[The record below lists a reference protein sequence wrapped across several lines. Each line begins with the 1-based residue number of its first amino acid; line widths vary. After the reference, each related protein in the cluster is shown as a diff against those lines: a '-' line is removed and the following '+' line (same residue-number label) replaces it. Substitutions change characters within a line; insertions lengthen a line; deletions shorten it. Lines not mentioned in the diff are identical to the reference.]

1 MRVQAAL
8 SVKLRL
14 NPHSRADPRSLT
26 RQHLGHSVREI
37 GVSQESLS
45 QIRDGTLSTR
55 LDGTRLISLRISLK
69 SSTESAHD
77 FSAQILEP
85 CVMRRILHSYD
96 RPNITAD
103 DVSHARQI
111 MDAHGGKNSAS
122 IEAAL
127 RTISTYDN
135 SVRRPVILLLGQH
148 LANAR
153 AREERERSR
162 MWRPMF

>member
-1 MRVQAAL
+1 
-8 SVKLRL
+8 
-14 NPHSRADPRSLT
+14 
-26 RQHLGHSVREI
+26 
-37 GVSQESLS
+37 
-45 QIRDGTLSTR
+45 
-55 LDGTRLISLRISLK
+55 
-69 SSTESAHD
+69 
-77 FSAQILEP
+77 
-85 CVMRRILHSYD
+85 MRRILHSYD

-127 RTISTYDN
+127 RTISRYDN

-153 AREERERSR
+153 AREEKARSR
-162 MWRPMF
+162 TWRPMF